1 LTAIEGHIVLPAGN
15 ALIAVT
21 GTVKLEDVTL
31 ADAASL
37 TLAAAP
43 FSSGRGDPPI
53 PFRLNATAGIDASRD
68 YILTAQ
74 ASATVV
80 GTGEKRR
87 FGTRSAIPWKPGGPA
102 SGFLIHLHLW
112 I

>member
-1 LTAIEGHIVLPAGN
+1 VLPAGN

-43 FSSGRGDPPI
+43 FSSERGDPPI

-74 ASATVV
+74 ASATVA

-87 FGTRSAIPWKPGGPA
+87 FGTRSAIRWKPGGPA
-102 SGFLIHLHLW
+102 SGFLLHLHLW